1 MLSRFQKSLSTL
13 VRSPHK
19 KTFLLAVSGGVD
31 SVVMADLF
39 NKSGC
44 NFVVAHSNFQLR
56 GAESV
61 GDEQFVKELASK
73 YGVPFL
79 VKHFDVSNY
88 AEAYKVSVQM
98 AARDLRYDWFKE
110 ALAKNKYDYIAIAHH
125 SDDAIETFFINLLRG
140 TGIAGLHGIS
150 SVHQNII
157 RPMLGFSR
165 NEIEQYALDQKLK
178 WREDSSNASDKY
190 ERNKIRHHLI
200 PELLKINPDAAKAIK
215 HTIENLSE
223 TEVVYRKE
231 IEQKLSKMVVVKNK
245 KTNVSLSHLKKL
257 DHPHLYLY
265 EYIKQYGFNYI
276 QAKEICNALGGQSG
290 KFFLSATHRIS
301 KDRRS
306 LIIEEINGKKQNL
319 TFTIDIIDEAFE
331 NKDINIKFSIK
342 DKPSNYKPFNPP
354 SVASFDYNKLKF
366 PLRVRKW
373 TKGDKF
379 YPLGMKKSKK
389 ISDLL
394 IDNKVSLSEKDEVY
408 VMLSGDEIAWVIGY
422 RIDERFKIVPATK
435 KLYICNIVNT
445 D

>member
-1 MLSRFQKSLSTL
+1 
-13 VRSPHK
+13 
-19 KTFLLAVSGGVD
+19 D
-31 SVVMADLF
+31 SVVMANLF
-39 NKSGC
+39 SKSGC
-44 NFVVAHSNFQLR
+44 GFAIAHCNFQLR
-56 GAESV
+56 GAESG

-73 YGVPFL
+73 YNVPFF
-79 VKHFDVSNY
+79 VKHFDVPRY
-88 AEAYKVSVQM
+88 AEAHKVSVQM
-98 AARDLRYDWFKE
+98 AARDLRYNWFKE
-110 ALAKNKYDYIAIAHH
+110 VIAKNKYNYIAIAHH

-165 NEIEQYALDQKLK
+165 DEIEQYATKQKLK

-215 HTIENLSE
+215 HTIENLTE
-223 TEVVYRKE
+223 TEVIYRKE
-231 IEQKLSKMVVVKNK
+231 IEEKLGEMLVVRNK
-245 KTNVSLSHLKKL
+245 RTNVSLSLLKKL

-265 EYIKQYGFNYI
+265 EYVKQYGFNYI
-276 QAKEICNALGGQSG
+276 QAKEICNALEGQSG

-301 KDRRS
+301 KDRKS
-306 LIIEEINGKKQNL
+306 LIIEAIDIKEQNL
-319 TFTIDIIDEAFE
+319 AFDIDSTDEAFE
-331 NKDINIKFSIK
+331 NKDINIKFSVK
-342 DKPSNYKPFNPP
+342 EKPLNYKPFNPP
-354 SVASFDYNKLKF
+354 SVASFDYSKLKF

-373 TKGDKF
+373 VKGDKF
-379 YPLGMKKSKK
+379 YPLGMKKPKK

-394 IDNKVSLSEKDEVY
+394 IDNKVSLSEKDKVY
-408 VMLSGDEIAWVIGY
+408 VMLSADEIAWVIGY